1 MAALSDR
8 LPDSLVELHD
18 LTGGQIAD
26 LLEEEIA
33 QWRTDL
39 DWDFRA
45 SADLV
50 RRFVEMRA
58 LTGYALL
65 DGTRVAGY
73 AYYVVEDGKGL
84 IGDLYVR
91 AGLRTTERENLL
103 LATVLDAVWKTRG
116 ASRVEAQLLMMGSVV
131 GRPVPEARFFRSYP
145 RLFLE
150 APLKLALSL
159 EARPLAEARIVP
171 WSESRQDE
179 AAQVIATAYVGH
191 IDGQINDQYRS
202 SAGARRFL
210 TNIVQ
215 YPGCGSFFSPAS
227 YLAEERIPGPFSGG
241 APSGRKLSEGTLCG
255 LCLASLVADGVGH
268 ITQVCVSPEHQA
280 TGLGYELLRR
290 SLLSLAARG
299 CRSVSLTV
307 TAANQQAIR
316 LYERMGFR
324 TRRSFAAYVWEKR

>member
-1 MAALSDR
+1 MAAALSDR
-8 LPDSLVELHD
+8 HPDSLVELHA
-18 LTGGQIAD
+18 LTAAQIAD
-26 LLEEEIA
+26 LLEEETGH
-33 QWRTDL
+33 WRQDL

-58 LTGYALL
+58 LTGFALL
-65 DGTRVAGY
+65 DGPRVIAY

-91 AGLRTTERENLL
+91 AALRTMERENLL
-103 LATVLDAVWKTRG
+103 LATVLDAVWKTPG
-116 ASRVEAQLLMMGSVV
+116 ASRVEAQLLMMGSQV
-131 GRPVPEARFFRSYP
+131 GRPIPHARWFRSYP

-150 APLKLALSL
+150 APLKLAVSL
-159 EARPLAEARIVP
+159 EARQLTEALIVP
-171 WSESRQDE
+171 WSEHRQDE
-179 AAQVIATAYVGH
+179 AARVIASAYRGH

-202 SAGARRFL
+202 PAGARRFL

-227 YLAEERIPGPFSGG
+227 YLAEERTT
-241 APSGRKLSEGTLCG
+241 GTLCG
-255 LCLASLVADGVGH
+255 LCLASLVAEGVGH
-268 ITQVCVSPEHQA
+268 ITQVGVSPEHQG
-280 TGLGYELLRR
+280 TGLGYELMRR
-290 SLLSLAARG
+290 SMLALAARG

-316 LYERMGFR
+316 LYERIGFR